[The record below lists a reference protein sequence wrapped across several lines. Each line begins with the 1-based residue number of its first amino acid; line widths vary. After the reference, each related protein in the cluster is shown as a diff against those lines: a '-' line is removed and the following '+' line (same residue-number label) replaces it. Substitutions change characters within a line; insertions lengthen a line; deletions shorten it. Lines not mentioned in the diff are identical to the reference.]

1 MSFHAAGLHA
11 RSFKTVRT
19 VSALVLR
26 EMATTYG
33 RSPGG
38 YLWAIL
44 EPVGGVAILSL
55 AFSMM
60 FTSPAL
66 GTNFPLFY
74 ATGLLPFMLYSD
86 LAMKLGQALRF
97 SRPLLFYPSVTYLDA
112 LIARF
117 CLNGLTQL
125 AVFFIIISGIM
136 TIFDTHSLVDIPA
149 VLNALGMALS
159 LGLGVGT
166 LNSFLLTKFALW
178 ERVWVILNR
187 PMFIISSIFFLL
199 ESIPAPFRDY
209 LWFNPLVHVIGEMR
223 HGIYPT
229 YDAQWVSPLY
239 VYGVGMSTL
248 LIGLIF
254 LGRYHRELLN
264 S

>member
-1 MSFHAAGLHA
+1 M
-11 RSFKTVRT
+11 
-19 VSALVLR
+19 LR

-38 YLWAIL
+38 YIWAVL

-55 AFSMM
+55 AFSLM

-74 ATGLLPFMLYSD
+74 ATGLLPFMAYSE

-112 LIARF
+112 VLARF
-117 CLNGLTQL
+117 LLNALTQM
-125 AVFFIIISGIM
+125 AVFYVIM
-136 TIFDTHSLVDIPA
+136 TGILVIFDTRCILNVPA
-149 VLNALGMALS
+149 ILNALGMAMA

-166 LNSFLLTKFALW
+166 LNCFLLTKFALW
-178 ERVWVILNR
+178 ERIWVILNR
-187 PMFIISSIFFLL
+187 PMFIISSIFFLP
-199 ESIPAPFRDY
+199 ESIPPPFRDI
-209 LWFNPLVHVIGEMR
+209 LWFNPLVHVVGQMR
-223 HGIYPT
+223 RGFYAT
-229 YDAQWVSPLY
+229 YDAPWISALY
-239 VYGVGMSTL
+239 IYGISLGALVL
-248 LIGLIF
+248 GLIF

-264 S
+264 A